1 MLTLVL
7 GGARSG
13 KSRYAQSLCAGHPVV
28 YVATAQVAGDPDMQQ
43 RIDRHRRDRPAS
55 WTTVEEPTDVASAVL
70 QAQPRAALV
79 MVDCVTVWI
88 SNLLWTYRDAT
99 TEDQERAVLQAVADL
114 GAVGRARRVI
124 AVSNEVGG
132 GTVPG
137 HPVARRFRDVH
148 GLANQLL
155 AREAGRVVLVV
166 AGLALVLKDDGEPPL
181 ST

>member
-13 KSRYAQSLCAGHPVV
+13 KSRYAQALCDGWPAV
-28 YVATAQVAGDPDMQQ
+28 YVATARAAGDPELQG

-55 WTTVEEPTDVASAVL
+55 WTTVEEPEDVASAVVH
-70 QAQPRAALV
+70 ARPADAPV
-79 MVDCVTVWI
+79 IVDCVTVWI
-88 SNLLWTYRDAT
+88 SNLLWKHRDAT
-99 TEDQERAVLQAVADL
+99 AQDQERAVLRAAQELAD
-114 GAVGRARRVI
+114 AGRIRTVV

-132 GTVPG
+132 GTVPD
-137 HPVARRFRDVH
+137 HPVARTFRDVH

-166 AGLALVLKDDGEPPL
+166 VGLPVVLKG
-181 ST
+181 